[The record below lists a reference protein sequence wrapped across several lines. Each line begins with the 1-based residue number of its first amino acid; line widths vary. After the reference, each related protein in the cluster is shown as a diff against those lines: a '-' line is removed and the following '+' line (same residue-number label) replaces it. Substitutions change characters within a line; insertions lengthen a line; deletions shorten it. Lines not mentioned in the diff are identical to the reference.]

1 MFTLQSNRTGNNSK
15 GRQEVND
22 YNISVG
28 IEELIKNKQYI
39 ILNGDNEEVFCLKSI
54 YNTYTG
60 VGIETGRLYTIKAED
75 RLGAVDLEAVVN
87 KVAGLDKKNGRV
99 YLLKVSFGLGQAV
112 QIANYK
118 ALMCI
123 SKYFSKDKEAQVKSS
138 DWNTRVRDYDGVI
151 INHIDGNVYNNRM
164 ENLELCSRGENT
176 LHGLIMRMLY
186 MRGTKY
192 VETYGKEDSLF
203 RYKDGYKLSCE
214 DIYNIN
220 THLTERNRI
229 TVRRNTEYKLNIT
242 PLGLDR
248 LYRKLEGVE

>member
-1 MFTLQSNRTGNNSK
+1 MITLQSNRTGHNSK
-15 GRQEVND
+15 GKQEDND
-22 YNISVG
+22 YAISVG
-28 IEELIKNKQYI
+28 IEELINKGQYI
-39 ILNGDNEEVFCLKSI
+39 MLSGDNEEVFCIRSI
-54 YNTYTG
+54 DNGYTG
-60 VGIETGRLYTIKAED
+60 VGIKTGRLYTIEKKDENNATE
-75 RLGAVDLEAVVN
+75 LEAIVN
-87 KVAGLDKKNGRV
+87 KRAGLDKKNGRV
-99 YLLKVSFGLGQAV
+99 YLLRVSFGLGQAV

-186 MRGTKY
+186 MKGTKY
-192 VETYGKEDSLF
+192 VETYGKDDSLF

-220 THLTERNRI
+220 THLTERSRI
-229 TVRRNTEYKLNIT
+229 VVKRNKEYGLNIT
-242 PLGLDR
+242 PLGLDK
-248 LYRKLEGVE
+248 LYRRLEGVE

>member
-1 MFTLQSNRTGNNSK
+1 MITLQSNRTGNNSK
-15 GRQEVND
+15 GRQEIND

-28 IEELIKNKQYI
+28 IEELINKGQYVM
-39 ILNGDNEEVFCLKSI
+39 LSGDNEEVFCLKSI

-60 VGIETGRLYTIKAED
+60 VGIETGRLYTIKQTEQEET
-75 RLGAVDLEAVVN
+75 VELEAVVN
-87 KVAGLDKKNGRV
+87 KIAGLDKQNGRV

-123 SKYFSKDKEAQVKSS
+123 SKYFSVNKEDIVKSS

-164 ENLELCSRGENT
+164 DNLELCNRGENT

-186 MRGTKY
+186 MKGTKY
-192 VETYGKEDSLF
+192 VETYGKDDSLF
-203 RYKDGYKLSCE
+203 RYKEGYKLSCE

-220 THLTERNRI
+220 NHLTERNRI
-229 TVRRNTEYKLNIT
+229 AVRRNTEYKLNIT